1 MRNAFL
7 FIRANVLFTLTGA
20 AVLWVMVIP
29 LASATSPAADEMAEA
44 QKWAAA
50 EFGEGTSELRQEGNS
65 TSHAEP
71 FFSFTCNG
79 RTSAE
84 VLKTWTVQ
92 RTRRLLDEKRTQ
104 HTLTYRDPG
113 TGVVLRCAGIQYH
126 DFPTVEWT
134 LYFRNAGDKE
144 TPILAD
150 ICPLDIQIEA
160 TAAQGGAKPAGEFRL
175 HHHIGSPCSVEDYR
189 PLEAVLARGTAKRIT
204 AAGGRP
210 TNSHLSYFNLQ
221 RPGDGGLIIVVGWP
235 GQWAADFLCDEAG
248 RLRIRAGQ
256 EQARFKLLPGEE
268 IRTPLMVLQF
278 WKGDRLRAQNIWR
291 RWMLAHNVP
300 RLGGKLPPLL
310 LSASSSYYFDT
321 MYRADSASQKFF
333 FDRYW
338 EEGMKL
344 DYWWMD
350 AGWYPCDPIGWP
362 KTGTWEVDTRR
373 FPNGL
378 REISD
383 YIQPKGAKTIV
394 WFEPER
400 VHAGTWLAEH
410 HPEWILGGAKGGL
423 FNLGN
428 PEAWA
433 WLVNHVDKLL
443 VEQRIGLYRQDFN
456 IDPLTKWR
464 AADAPDRQGMTEIKH
479 VMGYLAYWDE
489 LRRRHPEMLID
500 TCASGGRRNDLETLR
515 RSVPLLRSDHLQPG
529 ISQQCHT
536 YGIASWMPYFGQPMQ
551 DVWDNLYLMRSGLC
565 PELTLRFDM
574 RKKQRDYTLARRLVN
589 HWRQFGRY
597 FLGDYYPLTPYSQD
611 RKVWMAWQFDC
622 PETGEGL
629 VQAFR
634 REESPEAS
642 ARPRLAG
649 LDSNATYT
657 LTNLDIAG
665 ALEMTGRELLETG
678 LPIRIP
684 DQSGAV
690 IIIYAKKQV
699 PINKKER
706 GS

>member
-1 MRNAFL
+1 MRNAL
-7 FIRANVLFTLTGA
+7 RSIQKNVLFPLTAA
-20 AVLWVMVIP
+20 AVLWGA
-29 LASATSPAADEMAEA
+29 LAHPALATLPTSDEMAEA
-44 QKWAAA
+44 QSWSAAK
-50 EFGEGTSELRQEGNS
+50 FEGRTPESPQAGRSAPN
-65 TSHAEP
+65 AEP
-71 FFSFTCNG
+71 FFSFTYNG
-79 RTSAE
+79 RPSAE
-84 VLKTWTVQ
+84 VLKTWTLQ
-92 RTRRLLDEKRTQ
+92 RARRRLDENKTQ
-104 HTLTYRDPG
+104 HTLTYSDPE
-113 TGVVLRCAGIQYH
+113 TGLVLRCVGVQYG

-134 LYFRNAGDKE
+134 LYFRNAGAKE

-150 ICPLDIQIEA
+150 LCALDIQLEE
-160 TAAQGGAKPAGEFRL
+160 TAAKDRAKPDGEFRL

-189 PLEAVLARGTAKRIT
+189 PLETVLARGARKRIT

-210 TNSHLSYFNLQ
+210 TNSDLSYFNLQ
-221 RPGDGGLIIVVGWP
+221 RPGDGGLIVVVGWP
-235 GQWAADFLCDEAG
+235 GQWAADFRCDEAG

-256 EQARFKLLPGEE
+256 EQTRFKLFPGEE
-268 IRTPLMVLQF
+268 IRTPLVVLQF
-278 WKGDRLRAQNIWR
+278 WKGDRLRAQNLWR

-300 RLGGKLPPLL
+300 RPGGKLPPLL

-321 MYRADSASQKFF
+321 MYRADATSQKFF

-350 AGWYPCDPIGWP
+350 AGWYPCDPVGWP

-373 FPNGL
+373 FPKGL

-400 VHAGTWLAEH
+400 VRADTWLAQR

-423 FNLGN
+423 LNLGN
-428 PEAWA
+428 PQAWA
-433 WLVNHVDKLL
+433 WLVNHIDKLL

-456 IDPLTKWR
+456 IDPLAKWR
-464 AADAPDRQGMTEIKH
+464 ANDAPDRQGITEIKH

-489 LRRRHPEMLID
+489 LRRRHPDMLID

-536 YGIASWMPYFGQPMQ
+536 YGIASWIPYFGQPMQ

-574 RKKQRDYTLARRLVN
+574 RKKERDYTLARRVVN

-611 RKVWMAWQFDC
+611 KKVWMAWQFDC
-622 PETGEGL
+622 PEAGEGL

-634 REESPEAS
+634 REESREAS
-642 ARPRLAG
+642 VRLKLHG
-649 LDSNATYT
+649 LDSNTTYT

-665 ALEMTGRELLETG
+665 ATEVTGRELLEVG

-684 DQSGAV
+684 DRPGAV
-690 IIIYAKKQV
+690 IITYAKKDV
-699 PINKKER
+699 TCK
-706 GS
+706 